1 MSKIR
6 YELGCLECET
16 TFGLDEQ
23 GKVHL
28 MKCKVCSKIDGKD
41 KIFAPKIGSLHKHVG
56 RRKALVAI
64 PKVCGASEYY
74 MNKNKL
80 SMLRMKGYMQ

>member
-6 YELGCLECET
+6 CEPGCLECET
-16 TFGLDEQ
+16 TFGLDKQ
-23 GKVHL
+23 RKVHL

-41 KIFAPKIGSLHKHVG
+41 EMLAPKIGSLHKHVG

-64 PKVCGASEYY
+64 PKVCGACEYY
-74 MNKNKL
+74 MNKDKL